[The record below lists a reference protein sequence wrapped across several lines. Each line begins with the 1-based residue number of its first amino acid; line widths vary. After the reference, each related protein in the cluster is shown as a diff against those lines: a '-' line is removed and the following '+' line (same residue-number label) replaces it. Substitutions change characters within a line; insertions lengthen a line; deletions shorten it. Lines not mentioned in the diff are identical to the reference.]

1 MCCGFFLVV
10 VGGFCCGD
18 FLMIVGKYR
27 IFLGGSDFG
36 GG

>member
-27 IFLGGSDFG
+27 IFLGGSNFG